1 LAKGEKEKQML
12 WMVLGIAAASLTMFG
27 FVPQIIKMWKTH
39 SANDVS
45 GLTLIQFGAGVAL
58 WMLYGIHLEDFI
70 IIGANATSLAT
81 LIIALGFY
89 VKLNNGIQKKRG
101 WK

>member
-1 LAKGEKEKQML
+1 
-12 WMVLGIAAASLTMFG
+12 MVLGIAAASLTMFG

-39 SANDVS
+39 SARDVS
-45 GLTLIQFGAGVAL
+45 GLTLVQFGAGVTL

-70 IIGANATSLAT
+70 IIGANAICLAT

-89 VKLNNGIQKKRG
+89 LKLNQGFQRKRV
-101 WK
+101 

>member
-1 LAKGEKEKQML
+1 MF

-39 SANDVS
+39 SAKDVS
-45 GLTLIQFGAGVAL
+45 GITLVQFGTGVTL
-58 WMLYGIHLEDFI
+58 WMLYGVHLKDFI
-70 IIGANATSLAT
+70 IIGANAVSLAT

-89 VKLNNGIQKKRG
+89 LKLNQGIQRKRG
-101 WK
+101 